1 MMDSKQQH
9 SVFAE
14 AIAKEFICEL
24 TGEEVKELSGKV
36 PEEKF
41 IVGQLSPG
49 ADSSE
54 FLTSRTVINSVGI
67 NFYIEK
73 AKLQDCD
80 LLVHLCGNLF
90 YRTFPSYDQQC
101 AAVIQEFN
109 KMFGREFTSLKE
121 FLDDEV
127 IAEQL
132 WDKDKAEPNANLRV
146 SILNTYRKISLEDY
160 GISASIKLSDVYDD
174 SLKIGIIDEQSAV
187 NEQIKES
194 IANIIKNFVMNQEDY
209 YRYEI
214 KEKIS
219 IFDLTSNDPE
229 VSPQEKW
236 KKFIEKAKKDTVLI
250 PNWAMALKCE
260 VREVS
265 GLISVD
271 IKFVNKAE
279 QLESELKQRR
289 QKEHTRISTIF
300 NARLKVEIHN
310 AQYVP
315 INLDHFKDD
324 YKYDKTQPA
333 VGFNCNI
340 DFEDLHDT
348 KDYLATTNIPIFRQY
363 RLKTN
368 DSIPARF
375 VDLIDDPLKVLNKI
389 LTGMKKVLAEWNNYY
404 ASQEEILSGKALIN
418 LEDEISDF
426 ELEINRFEIGVGLI
440 KDYSIVRDA
449 FIKMN
454 MAFKNSPKSYEGW
467 RLFQIVYIV
476 SVILDIVTTENKIDL
491 PESIR
496 EKSTFNNVDIIYF
509 PTGGGKTEAFLG
521 TTVFTLFFD
530 RLRGKDKGVSAIIR
544 YPLRLLAA
552 QQASRVA
559 DILAQAE
566 LIRRSSA
573 ELASTSE
580 FSLGYLCGEGN
591 TPNKIDSFE
600 MREIEALSQ
609 EERDRRFLV
618 VEKCPFC
625 GSDLH
630 VYGDTEKLRLM
641 HACGNKDCNEKILPI
656 YIVDAEIY
664 RYLPSVIISTVDKMA
679 AIGYNRNFPSI
690 YRGADRVCRVHGYCG
705 KDECICGRKQCKEE
719 EFDVVKFYDPV
730 PTLLIQ
736 DELHLI
742 RESLGT
748 YDAHYETF
756 TDYFCRNHTTSK
768 RGMKVIGATATI
780 SNYEDQVEEL
790 FLKNPKRFPCESINL
805 KKHFYHYIDD
815 KELNRIILGYAPFG
829 RSVAYGVVYSMK
841 DIRTVIWKYVSNP
854 ELVKSIHGLEDIT
867 FEEAKKIAQDYWMLI
882 EYNNVKL
889 DSQNIVG
896 ALNNPVNVELADEN
910 TKTYVSAKMTG
921 DDTFQEVRKT
931 LAQIENAEDIVEDL
945 DFNMI
950 AATSMISH
958 GVDADRFNEIL
969 FFGMPGS
976 TAEYIQA
983 YSRAGRKYP
992 GIVVDIIRPSRPTDQ
1007 SYLRYFYKFH
1017 DYKDILI
1024 DPVPVNRWANKS
1036 IDVTLPGVLS
1046 GLLLAVYYP
1055 KSDRK
1060 IYMMS
1065 ELKKDVVE
1073 GKINPDEIKEAMY
1086 IIYGCVRSDGSE
1098 YKKGRIFKRKIDNA
1112 VDLVFE
1118 RIREKSVSDEYITA
1132 GLNAIGF
1139 HVMNS
1144 LRDTEKQLLVEVN

>member
-1 MMDSKQQH
+1 MNTQQAH
-9 SVFAE
+9 SIFAE
-14 AIAKEFICEL
+14 QIAQELIGEL
-24 TGEEVKELSGKV
+24 TGENVDYLVGKV

-41 IVGQLSPG
+41 IVGQLSPK

-54 FLTSRTVINSVGI
+54 FLTSRTIINAVGI
-67 NFYIEK
+67 NFSIEK
-73 AKLQDCD
+73 NAANDCEIV
-80 LLVHLCGNLF
+80 VHLCGNLF
-90 YRTFPSYDQQC
+90 YRTFPAYDEQC
-101 AAVIQEFN
+101 HAIVLEFN
-109 KMFGREFTSLKE
+109 KMFGKEYSSLKQ
-121 FLDDEV
+121 FFDDEEV
-127 IAEQL
+127 YKQF
-132 WDKDKAEPNANLRV
+132 WDEKKGVPNPNYRV

-160 GISASIKLSDVYDD
+160 DITVSLKVSDIYDD
-174 SLKIGIIDEQSAV
+174 GLGIGIVDETGKV
-187 NEQIKES
+187 NELLRSAIN
-194 IANIIKNFVMNQEDY
+194 NIIENFVINQEDY
-209 YRYEI
+209 YSYEI

-219 IFDLTSNDPE
+219 IYDMKTREAWESFLANS
-229 VSPQEKW
+229 
-236 KKFIEKAKKDTVLI
+236 KKEINLL
-250 PNWAMALKCE
+250 PNWAMAVNCE
-260 VREVS
+260 IREID
-265 GLISVD
+265 GLINID

-279 QLESELKQRR
+279 QLESELKQKR

-300 NARLKVEIHN
+300 NARLKVELLN
-310 AQYVP
+310 ATYVP
-315 INLDHFKDD
+315 IKLEHFKDD

-340 DFEDLHDT
+340 DFEDLHPT
-348 KDYLATTNIPIFRQY
+348 QDYLATTNVPIFRQY

-368 DSIPARF
+368 NNIPARF
-375 VDLIDDPLKVLNKI
+375 SDLVNAPVKTLNII
-389 LTGMKKVLAEWNNYY
+389 LEGMKTVLAEWNEYY
-404 ASQEEILSGKALIN
+404 QSKQEEYSEKALENMKTEIN
-418 LEDEISDF
+418 DF
-426 ELEINRFEIGVGLI
+426 ELEIDRFAIGIKLI
-440 KDYSIVRDA
+440 NDYSIVRDA
-449 FIKMN
+449 FVKMN
-454 MAFKNSPKSYEGW
+454 QAFMNSPKSYGGW

-476 SVILDIVTTENKIDL
+476 SVILDIVTTEKEIDL

-496 EKSTFNNVDIIYF
+496 GKSTFNYVDIIYF

-521 TTVFTLFFD
+521 TIVFTLFFD
-530 RLRGKDKGVSAIIR
+530 RLRGKDKGVSAILR

-559 DILAQAE
+559 NILAQAE
-566 LIRRSSA
+566 LIRRNTP
-573 ELASTSE
+573 EMVQTTE
-580 FSLGYLCGEGN
+580 FALGYLCGEGN
-591 TPNKIDSFE
+591 TPNKIDAFE
-600 MREIEALSQ
+600 MKEIEEISQ

-630 VYGDTEKLRLM
+630 VYGDCEKLRLM
-641 HACGNKDCNEKILPI
+641 HACGNEECGNSILPI

-679 AIGYNRNFPSI
+679 AIGYNRNFPAI
-690 YRGADRVCRVHGYCG
+690 YRGATHECRKHGYCG
-705 KDECICGRKQCKEE
+705 VNECIVGNKQCDEE
-719 EFDVVKFYDPV
+719 TFEPVSFYDPV
-730 PTLLIQ
+730 PTLLVQ

-756 TDYFCRNHTTSK
+756 TDYYCRNHTSSH
-768 RGMKVIGATATI
+768 RGMKIIGATATI
-780 SNYEDQVEEL
+780 SNYEEQVEEL
-790 FLKNPKRFPCESINL
+790 FMKNPRRFPCESIDL
-805 KKHFYHYIDD
+805 KRHFYHYIDET
-815 KELNRIILGYAPFG
+815 ELNRIIFGYAPFG
-829 RSVAYGVVYSMK
+829 RSAAYGVVYSMK
-841 DIRTVIWKYVSNP
+841 DIRTVIWKYVSDP
-854 ELVKSIHGLEDIT
+854 ELVQKIAGLESLSI
-867 FEEAKKIAQDYWMLI
+867 EEAKKLAQDYWMLI

-889 DSQNIVG
+889 DSQNIIG
-896 ALNNPVNVELADEN
+896 ALNNPVNIELADE
-910 TKTYVSAKMTG
+910 KVRTYVSAKMTG

-931 LAQIENAEDIVEDL
+931 LAQIENARDIVVDL
-945 DFNMI
+945 EFNMI

-1017 DYKDILI
+1017 EYKDILI

-1046 GLLLAVYYP
+1046 GMMLAIYLP
-1055 KSDRK
+1055 KSSRR
-1060 IYMMS
+1060 IYMAS
-1065 ELKKDVVE
+1065 ELKKDILE
-1073 GKINPDEIKEAMY
+1073 GLIDPDEVKRELY
-1086 IIYGCVRSDGSE
+1086 LIYGCVRPDGSE
-1098 YKKGRIFKRKIDNA
+1098 YNKGKIFKRKIDEA
-1112 VDLVFE
+1112 VDTIFE
-1118 RIREKSVSDEYITA
+1118 RIKEKSITDEYITA

>member
-1 MMDSKQQH
+1 MKNMEQH
-9 SVFAE
+9 SIFAE
-14 AIAKEFICEL
+14 TIVKEYISEL
-24 TGEEVKELSGKV
+24 TGEGVDYLIGKV

-49 ADSSE
+49 VDSSE
-54 FLTSRTVINSVGI
+54 FLTSRTVINAIGL
-67 NFYIEK
+67 NFYISK
-73 AKLQDCD
+73 KD
-80 LLVHLCGNLF
+80 LAECELIIHLCGNLF
-90 YRTFPSYDQQC
+90 YRTFPSYEEQKM
-101 AAVIQEFN
+101 ALIQEYN
-109 KMFGREFTSLKE
+109 KMFGKSYTTLES
-121 FLDDEV
+121 FLDDKTIV
-127 IAEQL
+127 EQL
-132 WDKDKAEPNANLRV
+132 WDSSKNEPNRNCRI

-160 GISASIKLSDVYDD
+160 GITASVKVSDVYNTGM
-174 SLKIGIIDEQSAV
+174 KIGVIDDQHPINKEIKHTIYEIIH
-187 NEQIKES
+187 
-194 IANIIKNFVMNQEDY
+194 NFVMNQEDY
-209 YRYEI
+209 YRYEVKERVSI
-214 KEKIS
+214 YDLVSKNEKI
-219 IFDLTSNDPE
+219 TPE
-229 VSPQEKW
+229 EKW
-236 KKFIEKAKKDTVLI
+236 KTFLNKAKKDIILI
-250 PNWAMALKCE
+250 PNWAMVINCE
-260 VREVS
+260 IREIA
-265 GLISVD
+265 GMINID
-271 IKFVNKAE
+271 IKLVNRAE
-279 QLESELKQRR
+279 QLESELQQRR

-300 NARLKVEIHN
+300 NARLKIEILRSE
-310 AQYVP
+310 YIP
-315 INLDHFKDD
+315 IKLDHFKDD

-368 DSIPARF
+368 NSIPVLF
-375 VDLIDDPLKVLNKI
+375 VDLIKDPIKVLNKI
-389 LTGMKKVLAEWNNYY
+389 LAEMRKVLNEWNSYHKKNE
-404 ASQEEILSGKALIN
+404 SILSADALAN
-418 LEDEISDF
+418 MEDEISDF
-426 ELEINRFEIGVGLI
+426 ELEINRFEIGIGLI

-476 SVILDIVTTENKIDL
+476 SVILDICMTEEKIDL
-491 PESIR
+491 PESIK
-496 EKSTFNNVDIIYF
+496 EKSTFNDVDIIYF

-566 LIRRSSA
+566 LIRRSSP
-573 ELASTSE
+573 EMEGTLE
-580 FSLGYLCGEGN
+580 FSLGYFCGEGN
-591 TPNKIDSFE
+591 TPNKIDIFE
-600 MREIEALSQ
+600 MREIQDLSV

-630 VYGDTEKLRLM
+630 VYGDVDKLRLM
-641 HACGNKDCNEKILPI
+641 HCCGNKECHEQILPI
-656 YIVDAEIY
+656 YIVDSEIY

-679 AIGYNRNFPSI
+679 AIGYNRNYPAIF
-690 YRGADRVCRVHGYCG
+690 RGSTHICRKHGFCG
-705 KDECICGRKQCKEE
+705 VDECICGKKQCDETDFE
-719 EFDVVKFYDPV
+719 SVGFYDPV

-748 YDAHYETF
+748 YDSHYETL
-756 TDYFCRNHTTSK
+756 TDYFCKFHTSSK
-768 RGMKVIGATATI
+768 RGMKIIGATATI

-805 KKHFYHYIDD
+805 KKHFYHYVDE

-841 DIRTVIWKYVSNP
+841 DLRTVIWKYVSNP
-854 ELVKSIHGLEDIT
+854 DLVRKIPGLEGLTIDQAR
-867 FEEAKKIAQDYWMLI
+867 EIAQDYWMLI

-889 DSQNIVG
+889 DSQNIIG
-896 ALNNPVNVELADEN
+896 ALNNPINVELSDEN
-910 TKTYVSAKMTG
+910 VKTYVAAKMTG

-931 LAQIENAEDIVEDL
+931 LAQIENADDIVEDL

-958 GVDADRFNEIL
+958 GVDADRFNEIM

-983 YSRAGRKYP
+983 YSRAGRKYT
-992 GIVVDIIRPSRPTDQ
+992 GVVIDIIRPSRPTDQ

-1036 IDVTLPGVLS
+1036 IDVTLPGAIS

-1055 KSDRK
+1055 KSNRR
-1060 IYMMS
+1060 IYMMN
-1065 ELKKDVVE
+1065 ELKKEVLE
-1073 GKINPDEIKEAMY
+1073 GKINPEEFKEQLY
-1086 IIYGCVRSDGSE
+1086 NIYGCIRPDGSI
-1098 YKKGRIFKRKIDNA
+1098 YQKGKMFIRKIDAA
-1112 VDLVFE
+1112 VETVFE
-1118 RIREKSVSDEYITA
+1118 RIKEKSVSDEYITN
-1132 GLNAIGF
+1132 GLNAIGY